1 MAIDDAGTIDA
12 LGIEPETGHALMI
25 ISDHLDWSDTVAH
38 INALQNKVGAYLGFI
53 SSGQLDEALPERV
66 GRRRKIGVIQQFEPP
81 PVAVQL
87 LDGIGQQLAAMDV
100 DFGYGP
106 LPDGYDAPA

>member
-25 ISDHLDWSDTVAH
+25 ISDHLDWSDVVAH
-38 INALQNKVGAYLGFI
+38 MNALQSKVGAYLGFMQ
-53 SSGQLDEALPERV
+53 SGQLDAALPEGV
-66 GRRRKIGVIQQFEPP
+66 GCTRKIGIIQQFEPTEI
-81 PVAVQL
+81 AHQL
-87 LDGIGQQLAAMDV
+87 LQGVGQQLAAFDV

-106 LPDGYDAPA
+106 LPDGYDTQT